1 MAKQAFSSPQ
11 EVEQAEQEA
20 QERREAEQE
29 ETEETREE
37 QETTEEEEQQEA
49 GEQTTEE
56 EESAEEQ
63 EQEESEESDVSSEL
77 DEILSDHSEEPEIEA
92 GEEEETEEPGEEET
106 SEYGAMD
113 LEIDNDRF
121 EEITTDPESFQEFIT
136 EVREDAVKQAR
147 AEFQDELQKQTA
159 QLREEIL
166 TNIPEV
172 VQKTAQ
178 RAQSVNQV
186 REQFF
191 ENNPALKNKMG
202 YVRDMTNTVSHQNPD
217 WSAKQVLDEV
227 AKRAQRDLN
236 LSAQAEEREKQRKSG
251 PKFAGAGGRRK
262 PGGSADN
269 RGKQEKLMDDTFG
282 KR

>member
-77 DEILSDHSEEPEIEA
+77 DEILSDHSEEPEIET

-106 SEYGAMD
+106 SEYEAMD

-186 REQFF
+186 RQQFF
-191 ENNPALKNKMG
+191 ENNPELKNKMG

-236 LSAQAEEREKQRKSG
+236 LSEQAEEREKQRKSG

-262 PGGSADN
+262 PGGNADN
-269 RGKQEKLMDDTFG
+269 RGKQEKLLDDTFG
-282 KR
+282 N